1 MFDSTAQTLNSSML
15 NERTCAL
22 FQIFTFLFSIVL
34 ICCRRRFFKDQQYIV
49 SLFYIAFTVSLQ
61 FLLFNDKRR
70 CFVLFPAGRK
80 RLFQFLGNNSDVN
93 LFTSVCWRML
103 LLFIIAAAATVA
115 FVVEWLMIVAVVLR
129 SINL

>member
-1 MFDSTAQTLNSSML
+1 ML
-15 NERTCAL
+15 KERTCAL

-49 SLFYIAFTVSLQ
+49 SLFYIVYSVSLQ
-61 FLLFNDKRR
+61 FLLFDDKRR

-93 LFTSVCWRML
+93 LFTSAVCWRML
-103 LLFIIAAAATVA
+103 LLFIIAATAAVA
-115 FVVEWLMIVAVVLR
+115 FVVVVVEWLMIVAVVLR